1 MPEMD
6 GLETTRRLKQDLR
19 YITVP
24 VVGITGNCDTEGTR
38 TCMESGMTAVL
49 GKPIDTAAMF
59 QMLQRLLGTP
69 PPPPPLESPGQ
80 SSASGN

>member
-1 MPEMD
+1 MPEMS
-6 GLETTRRLKQDLR
+6 GLEATAHLR
-19 YITVP
+19 ADSRYSTVP
-24 VVGITGNCDTEGTR
+24 VVGVTGNCDAEGAR
-38 TCMESGMTAVL
+38 ACMEAGMTAVL